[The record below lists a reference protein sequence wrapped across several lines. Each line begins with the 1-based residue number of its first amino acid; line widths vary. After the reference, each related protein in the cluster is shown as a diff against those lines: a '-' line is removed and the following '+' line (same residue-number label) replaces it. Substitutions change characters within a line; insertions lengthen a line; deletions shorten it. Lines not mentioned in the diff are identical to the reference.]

1 MKVKGF
7 VVSPNDE
14 REKIKENL
22 LKMLSAQGIEVI
34 DEKEKD
40 WKWYQSNPFGE
51 KFQLSKTFLLSYVQ

>member
-22 LKMLSAQGIEVI
+22 LKMLSAQGIEVGMCQGWQRPCRHGNVVVVSGATG
-34 DEKEKD
+34 
-40 WKWYQSNPFGE
+40 WKRLANA
-51 KFQLSKTFLLSYVQ
+51 

>member
-40 WKWYQSNPFGE
+40 WKWYQSNLFYI
-51 KFQLSKTFLLSYVQ
+51 FNSF

>member
-7 VVSPNDE
+7 VVSPSDE
-14 REKIKENL
+14 REKIKENI

-40 WKWYQSNPFGE
+40 
-51 KFQLSKTFLLSYVQ
+51 